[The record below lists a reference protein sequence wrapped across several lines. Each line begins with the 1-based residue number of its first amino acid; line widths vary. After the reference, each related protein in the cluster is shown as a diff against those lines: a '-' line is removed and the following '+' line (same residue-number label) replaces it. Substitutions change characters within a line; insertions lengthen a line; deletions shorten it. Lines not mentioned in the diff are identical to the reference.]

1 MARRGPQVVS
11 NDDDIDNSID
21 VPRVFIC
28 PMFEVGLLTHF
39 PNQFQH
45 GHVDLEPGT
54 MFGPNLGPLFLYK
67 H

>member
-1 MARRGPQVVS
+1 MARGGPQVVS
-11 NDDDIDNSID
+11 NDDDTDNSID

-45 GHVDLEPGT
+45 GHVDFEPGT
-54 MFGPNLGPLFLYK
+54 MFGPNLGPIFLYK